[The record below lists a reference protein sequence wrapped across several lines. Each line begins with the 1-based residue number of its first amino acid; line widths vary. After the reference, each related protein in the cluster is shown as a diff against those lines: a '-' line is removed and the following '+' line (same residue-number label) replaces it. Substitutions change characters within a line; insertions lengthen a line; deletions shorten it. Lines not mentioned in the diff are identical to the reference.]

1 MPLNASQIAQVT
13 LSISCVFCFFTQT
26 TVLLYSLFKFI
37 STFLLSFANK
47 LAMNQNQSWGEH
59 FTFVNICLNKS

>member
-13 LSISCVFCFFTQT
+13 LSISCVFCFFPQT
-26 TVLLYSLFKFI
+26 TVLLYSLFKFL

-47 LAMNQNQSWGEH
+47 LAMNQNQS
-59 FTFVNICLNKS
+59 

>member
-13 LSISCVFCFFTQT
+13 LSISCVFFYIQT
-26 TVLLYSLFKFI
+26 TVLLYSLFKFL

-47 LAMNQNQSWGEH
+47 LAMNQNQS
-59 FTFVNICLNKS
+59 

>member
-26 TVLLYSLFKFI
+26 TVLLYSLFKFL

-47 LAMNQNQSWGEH
+47 LAMNQNQS
-59 FTFVNICLNKS
+59 